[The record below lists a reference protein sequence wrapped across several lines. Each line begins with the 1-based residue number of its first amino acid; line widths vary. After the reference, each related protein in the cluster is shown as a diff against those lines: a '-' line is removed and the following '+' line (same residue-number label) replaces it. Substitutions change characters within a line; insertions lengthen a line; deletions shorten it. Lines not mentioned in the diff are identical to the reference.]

1 MFTTPLTPEA
11 QLARKIENRMAAKG
25 ASRRSVYLDARMTR
39 RTFELSMSGER
50 SFTINELMRIAS
62 VLDVPVSAIMPEE
75 FTSLQESA

>member
-1 MFTTPLTPEA
+1 
-11 QLARKIENRMAAKG
+11 
-25 ASRRSVYLDARMTR
+25 MTR